1 MKTKL
6 LAAAAA
12 LVSPVQLTIAEL
24 QDKVDDSATTVFPP
38 DLVLSAWGNWVVLCI
53 ILLVGS
59 KAVSDAKEA
68 KELAQQA
75 THTPKT

>member
-1 MKTKL
+1 MKAKL

-24 QDKVDDSATTVFPP
+24 QDQYDESPVTTFQA
-38 DLVLSAWGNWVVLCI
+38 DLVIGAWGQWVVLLI

-59 KAVSDAKEA
+59 KAISDMKQAKQELQTL
-68 KELAQQA
+68 KENQ
-75 THTPKT
+75 

>member
-24 QDKVDDSATTVFPP
+24 QDEVDDSATTVFQA
-38 DLVLSAWGNWVVLCI
+38 DLVLHAWGNWFVLLI

-75 THTPKT
+75 NHTPKT

>member
-1 MKTKL
+1 MKAKL

-24 QDKVDDSATTVFPP
+24 QDKYDESNVTAFQL
-38 DLVLSAWGNWVVLCI
+38 DLVIGAWGQWFVLLI

-59 KAVSDAKEA
+59 KALADMKDAKE
-68 KELAQQA
+68 ELQSMREEK
-75 THTPKT
+75 P